1 MLLTRAADRV
11 AGLERGCRAL
21 GLEPVC
27 LPCIAIEAL
36 APTAPAAP
44 DRGTVVFTSVPAV
57 RAAARW
63 RPLPWP
69 GTRALAIGAATA
81 DALAT
86 AGQPPWAAP
95 VEPYTSEALL
105 AWLAG
110 PDGPGFAG
118 LPGLDDGVTVV
129 KGAGGRDVLASALA
143 AAGVS
148 VATLDVYRRVRPAH
162 PDAAIDAALS
172 PPPDVV
178 VATSDEVLDN
188 LLALAGP
195 RAAALRARP
204 LVVNGERAAAHAR
217 SRGFVADVLVARPAG
232 DAGQLERLA
241 AWARVQGRA
250 GA

>member
-21 GLEPVC
+21 GLDPVC

-81 DALAT
+81 DALAA
-86 AGQPPWAAP
+86 AGQLPWAAP

-110 PDGPGFAG
+110 PDGPG
-118 LPGLDDGVTVV
+118 LPDLEDGVTVV
-129 KGAGGRDVLASALA
+129 KGAGGRGVLESALA

-162 PDAAIDAALS
+162 PDAAIDAALD

-188 LLALAGP
+188 LLRLAGP
-195 RAAALRARP
+195 RAAALRGRP

-217 SRGFVADVLVARPAG
+217 RRGFVADVLVARPPG

-241 AWARVQGRA
+241 AWARVRGRA